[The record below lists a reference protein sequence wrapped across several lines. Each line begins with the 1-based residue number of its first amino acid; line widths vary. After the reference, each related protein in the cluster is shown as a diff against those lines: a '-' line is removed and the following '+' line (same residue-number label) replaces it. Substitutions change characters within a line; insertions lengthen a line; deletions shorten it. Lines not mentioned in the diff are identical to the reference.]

1 MTKTIAILMLLLA
14 LVAVGC
20 GAPAA
25 TAPTAAP
32 AATSVPATEAPAATQ
47 VPPTATPVPATAT
60 SIPPTATPVPPTEA
74 ATVAPTIAPTVAP
87 TTAPTVAAETPT
99 AAPPAGGIPAIPH
112 PIVGMEGQC
121 LTCHGA
127 GGQKPVPADHEGR
140 TVDTCTTCHQPGDA
154 QNGGGGATAGPRIPH
169 PIAGM
174 EGQCL
179 TCHGPG
185 GQKPVPADHASR
197 TVDTCKTCHVPEN

>member
-14 LVAVGC
+14 LIAVGC

-47 VPPTATPVPATAT
+47 VPPTVTAV
-60 SIPPTATPVPPTEA
+60 PPTVTPVPPT
-74 ATVAPTIAPTVAP
+74 ATSVPPTATSVPPTEAPTAEP
-87 TTAPTVAAETPT
+87 TTAPTEAGVSPT
-99 AAPPAGGIPAIPH
+99 EAPPGGGGSAIPH

-121 LTCHGA
+121 LTCHGE
-127 GGQKPVPADHEGR
+127 GGQKPVPADHAGR
-140 TVDTCTTCHQPGDA
+140 TVDTCTTCHLADDQPG
-154 QNGGGGATAGPRIPH
+154 GGNVGPKIPH

-179 TCHGPG
+179 TCHGSG
-185 GQKPVPADHASR
+185 GQKPVPADHAGR
-197 TVDTCKTCHVPEN
+197 AVDTCQTCHLPEN